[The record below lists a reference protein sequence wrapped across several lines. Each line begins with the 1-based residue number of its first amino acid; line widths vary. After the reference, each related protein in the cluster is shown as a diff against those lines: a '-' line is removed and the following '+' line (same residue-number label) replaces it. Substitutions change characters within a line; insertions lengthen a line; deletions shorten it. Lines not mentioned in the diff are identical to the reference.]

1 MGEIIY
7 SFIQLCFIVVEIYLM
22 VNMFK
27 TKDNP
32 NMDVPVNLYNIL
44 LVDTCLAYFI
54 IRSLFG

>member
-27 TKDNP
+27 TKNNP
-32 NMDVPVNLYNIL
+32 NMDVPVNKYNIL
-44 LVDTCLAYFI
+44 LVETCLAYFI
-54 IRSLFG
+54 MRSLFG